1 MSIRKHTS
9 VALQLL
15 TLQEAAEETGVPY
28 TSLRDLVVRGHLARV
43 HLGDTKRIRIR
54 RADLERRTAV
64 RNLVRAGVPE
74 KMAMLI
80 TGHKTRSVFD
90 RYDIVN
96 EADLR
101 TAVGKLAGTEKGQ
114 SARKGR
120 VARFREDLL
129 NRLNS

>member
-90 RYDIVN
+90 RYDIVS
-96 EADLR
+96 EADR
-101 TAVGKLAGTEKGQ
+101 TAVGKLAATEKGQ
-114 SARKGR
+114 SPRKGR
-120 VARFREDLL
+120 VARFERT
-129 NRLNS
+129 S